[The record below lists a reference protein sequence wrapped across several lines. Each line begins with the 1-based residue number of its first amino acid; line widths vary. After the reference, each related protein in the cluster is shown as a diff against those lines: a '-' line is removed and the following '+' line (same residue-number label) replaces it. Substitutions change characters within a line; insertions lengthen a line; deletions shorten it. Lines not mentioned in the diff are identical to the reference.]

1 MLEIGGAGLAE
12 DDGRYG
18 AEKPDG
24 EQDRADPLLGVPP
37 TAVAL
42 PVLGG
47 MFGVPGEGA
56 LVDRHVDASC
66 RPVRRR
72 WIAIPF
78 RFHPTRLR
86 RMSSQYE

>member
-1 MLEIGGAGLAE
+1 MLKPNFGGAFRLRDAGDRWAGLAE

-24 EQDRADPLLGVPP
+24 EQDRADPVVGVPP
-37 TAVAL
+37 TAVVL

-56 LVDRHVDASC
+56 LVDRA
-66 RPVRRR
+66 R
-72 WIAIPF
+72 
-78 RFHPTRLR
+78 
-86 RMSSQYE
+86 